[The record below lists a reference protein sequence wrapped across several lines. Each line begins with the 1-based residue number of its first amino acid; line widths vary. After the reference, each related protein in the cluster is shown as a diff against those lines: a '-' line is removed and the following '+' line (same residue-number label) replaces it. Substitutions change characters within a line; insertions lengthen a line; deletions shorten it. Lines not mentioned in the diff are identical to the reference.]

1 MGMACLA
8 LKSSELWWS
17 DYDDHDDAT
26 CILILALA
34 SFMCVYSLVNLVGD
48 VSSFSPIS

>member
-17 DYDDHDDAT
+17 DYDDGGDDYDAT
-26 CILILALA
+26 CTLILALA
-34 SFMCVYSLVNLVGD
+34 G
-48 VSSFSPIS
+48 